1 MSLLTVL
8 LVGVGILLIY
18 GAIKDKNPIEVVKG
32 ALTRG

>member
-8 LVGVGILLIY
+8 LFGVGALLIY
-18 GAIKDKNPIEVVKG
+18 GAVKNKNPLEVVKG

>member
-8 LVGVGILLIY
+8 LLGVGILLIY
-18 GAIKDKNPIEVVKG
+18 GAVKNKNPLEVVKE